1 MSSNETATTSA
12 TVAITSTATVVS
24 ALPITVQAASHNS
37 PAFVNMSVGELLQ
50 KQRRFAV
57 VTVPTSR
64 SVTSSPVGMGNR
76 FPIKPIS
83 RQSLT
88 DNMSHSPNC
97 SLGINASSIPMK
109 RTINDAFEDPT
120 KLKEAAVETSQP
132 NVTQK
137 PSVAETV
144 NAAGTTEQPHLVATP
159 ESTSILG
166 SLQLDDLIRQ
176 IDPTS
181 ILDDPVKAVLT
192 EFVDDFVD
200 QVIERSCKLA
210 RHRGSD
216 TLEAGDIDFILR
228 RYYNYPSLPKQESKI
243 KSESTENVQRNTEMA
258 AHNQRMALIK
268 KILKKP

>member
-97 SLGINASSIPMK
+97 SL
-109 RTINDAFEDPT
+109 DPT

>member
-1 MSSNETATTSA
+1 MSSNETPTTSA
-12 TVAITSTATVVS
+12 TMAITSTPTVVS

-50 KQRRFAV
+50 KQRRIAV
-57 VTVPTSR
+57 VAMPASR
-64 SVTSSPVGMGNR
+64 NVTSSPLGVGNR

-83 RQSLT
+83 RRSLA
-88 DNMSHSPNC
+88 DNIISRSPTC
-97 SLGINASSIPMK
+97 SL
-109 RTINDAFEDPT
+109 DPK
-120 KLKEAAVETSQP
+120 KLKETAIETSQP
-132 NVTQK
+132 NVTRK
-137 PSVAETV
+137 PNVVETV
-144 NAAGTTEQPHLVATP
+144 KAESTADQPHLVAAP
-159 ESTSILG
+159 ASTSILG

-181 ILDDPVKAVLT
+181 ILDDPVKTMLT

-216 TLEAGDIDFILR
+216 TLEAADVDFILR
-228 RYYNYPSLPKQESKI
+228 RYYNYPSLLKQEPQV
-243 KSESTENVQRNTEMA
+243 KSESMENVQKSTEMA

-268 KILKKP
+268 KTLKKP